1 MPIAKK
7 VLEESGGGGSRP
19 PLAPPLDMDIG
30 TAESNSCSKDCTEDE
45 ICFYCKIC
53 WQLAEEPIV
62 TQCGHLNCWLC
73 LYSWLQYL
81 GVCMGWVEGIF
92 RPNPPWWVK
101 KKFNPTQPTT

>member
-7 VLEESGGGGSRP
+7 VLEESGGGARSRP

-30 TAESNSCSKDCTEDE
+30 TAESCSCSKDCTEDA

-81 GVCMGWVEGIF
+81 GVCMDWVEGIF
-92 RPNPPWWVK
+92 
-101 KKFNPTQPTT
+101 